1 MRHLFASRC
10 EVLRMSAVMKNGV
23 PNMSWNKVTAM
34 VDPWLGVSGELMC
47 RLDLNFLRPGK
58 DQPAPI
64 VAGRAMDR
72 IGVMYFSPTTA
83 LRAND
88 RVRAIAGPVAGVFEV
103 RNTPDPAV
111 DYRSAH
117 HFEVQVIEVAQS
129 VDVGVNA
136 GTPII
141 EEGP

>member
-1 MRHLFASRC
+1 
-10 EVLRMSAVMKNGV
+10 MSAVMKNGV

-34 VDPWLGVSGELMC
+34 VDPKLGVSGELLC

-58 DQPAPI
+58 DQPAPV

-72 IGVMYFSPTTA
+72 IGVMYFSPTT
-83 LRAND
+83 LLKAND
-88 RVRAIAGPVAGVFEV
+88 RVRCIRGPVMGTFEI

-111 DYRSAH
+111 DYGSSH

-129 VDVGVNA
+129 VNVGLGEGV
-136 GTPII
+136 PVV
-141 EEGP
+141 EEH